1 MAHEILS
8 VKLCQLDDS
17 VGRLHSRIRISETA
31 NHARLQQEITAL
43 ERECTEAEEAL
54 RENLQRS
61 RSDLTAVL
69 SRGYGRVEQE
79 IASSKKQLR
88 EIAGRSENSEAV
100 VEEELLLAEYM
111 LDFAHR
117 AADRALLCSM
127 KAIDAQLIQEE
138 GESL

>member
-31 NHARLQQEITAL
+31 SHARLQQEIAAL
-43 ERECTEAEEAL
+43 ERECAEAEDAL
-54 RENLQRS
+54 RENLRRS

-69 SRGYGRVEQE
+69 SRGCGRVEQE
-79 IASSKKQLR
+79 IESSKKQLR
-88 EIAGRSENSEAV
+88 EMAGRTESSEAV
-100 VEEELLLAEYM
+100 VEGELLLAEYM

-138 GESL
+138 GEAL